1 MDEGY
6 ISNLEKLLDIKD
18 AGALLL
24 KGGSL
29 ISEQCNKCK
38 GVQIKFRENII
49 CINCGNEQNITQEE
63 VSSEVSDN
71 NNENASVDMAEHSQ
85 KGLETSLYIFEKKV
99 LILSDEIRHEQD
111 IATQKLKAELIEIY
125 LRIIEKIK
133 GLIAQ
138 SK

>member
-71 NNENASVDMAEHSQ
+71 NNENASLDMAEHSQ

-111 IATQKLKAELIEIY
+111 IATQKLKAELIETY

>member
-63 VSSEVSDN
+63 VSSEASDN

-111 IATQKLKAELIEIY
+111 IATQKLKAELIETY
-125 LRIIEKIK
+125 LRMIEKIK

>member
-1 MDEGY
+1 M
-6 ISNLEKLLDIKD
+6 DIKD

-49 CINCGNEQNITQEE
+49 CINCGNEQNISQEE
-63 VSSEVSDN
+63 VLSDIPDN
-71 NNENASVDMAEHSQ
+71 QKETASIDKTKPAI
-85 KGLETSLYIFEKKV
+85 KGLEPSLDIFEKKI
-99 LILSDEIRHEQD
+99 LILSDEIRREQD

-125 LRIIEKIK
+125 LRLIEKIK

-138 SK
+138 SD

>member
-6 ISNLEKLLDIKD
+6 ITNLEKLLDIKD

-138 SK
+138 SE

>member
-6 ISNLEKLLDIKD
+6 ITNLEKLLDIKD

-63 VSSEVSDN
+63 VSSEASDN
-71 NNENASVDMAEHSQ
+71 NNEKASVDMEEHSQ
-85 KGLETSLYIFEKKV
+85 KDLETSLYIFEKKV

-133 GLIAQ
+133 GLMAQ
-138 SK
+138 SE

>member
-71 NNENASVDMAEHSQ
+71 NNENASLDMAEHSQ

-99 LILSDEIRHEQD
+99 LILSDEIEHEQD

>member
-6 ISNLEKLLDIKD
+6 ITNLEKLLDIKD

-63 VSSEVSDN
+63 VLPDVSDN
-71 NNENASVDMAEHSQ
+71 HNENASIDMAEPTI
-85 KGLETSLYIFEKKV
+85 KGLEPSLYIFEKKV
-99 LILSDEIRHEQD
+99 SILSEEIRREQD

-133 GLIAQ
+133 GLMAQ

>member
-1 MDEGY
+1 M
-6 ISNLEKLLDIKD
+6 DIKD

-71 NNENASVDMAEHSQ
+71 NNENASVEMAEHSQ

-111 IATQKLKAELIEIY
+111 IATQKLKAELIETY
-125 LRIIEKIK
+125 LRIIEKIR
-133 GLIAQ
+133 GLIAK

>member
-71 NNENASVDMAEHSQ
+71 KNENASVDMAEYSQ

-111 IATQKLKAELIEIY
+111 IATQKLKAELIETY

>member
-6 ISNLEKLLDIKD
+6 ITNLEKLLDIKD

-71 NNENASVDMAEHSQ
+71 NNDNTSVDMAERSQ
-85 KGLETSLYIFEKKV
+85 KDLETSLYIFEKKV

-133 GLIAQ
+133 GLMAQ
-138 SK
+138 SE

>member
-6 ISNLEKLLDIKD
+6 ITNLGKLLDIKD

-63 VSSEVSDN
+63 VLSDVSDN
-71 NNENASVDMAEHSQ
+71 HNENVSIDMVEHAP
-85 KGLETSLYIFEKKV
+85 KGLEPSLYIFEKKV
-99 LILSDEIRHEQD
+99 LVLSDEIRREQD

-133 GLIAQ
+133 GLMAQ
-138 SK
+138 SE

>member
-1 MDEGY
+1 M
-6 ISNLEKLLDIKD
+6 DIKD

-71 NNENASVDMAEHSQ
+71 NNENASDDMAEHSQ

-138 SK
+138 SA

>member
-6 ISNLEKLLDIKD
+6 ISNLEKLLDLKD

-85 KGLETSLYIFEKKV
+85 KSLEPSLYIFEKKV
-99 LILSDEIRHEQD
+99 FILSDEIRHEQD

-125 LRIIEKIK
+125 LSIIGKIK
-133 GLIAQ
+133 WLIAQ
-138 SK
+138 SE

>member
-6 ISNLEKLLDIKD
+6 ITNLEKLLDIKD

-29 ISEQCNKCK
+29 ISEQCSKCK

-71 NNENASVDMAEHSQ
+71 TNENASVDMAEHSQ
-85 KGLETSLYIFEKKV
+85 RGLETSLYIFEKKV

-125 LRIIEKIK
+125 LKIIEKIK
-133 GLIAQ
+133 GLMAQ
-138 SK
+138 SE

>member
-1 MDEGY
+1 MDEVY
-6 ISNLEKLLDIKD
+6 ITNLEKLLDIKD

-38 GVQIKFRENII
+38 GVQIKFQENII

-63 VSSEVSDN
+63 DLSDVSDN
-71 NNENASVDMAEHSQ
+71 HKENASVDMVEPTL
-85 KGLETSLYIFEKKV
+85 KGLEPSLHIFEKKV
-99 LILSDEIRHEQD
+99 LILSDEIRREQD
-111 IATQKLKAELIEIY
+111 IATQKLKAELVEIY

-133 GLIAQ
+133 VLIAQ
-138 SK
+138 SD

>member
-6 ISNLEKLLDIKD
+6 ITNLEKLLDIKD

-29 ISEQCNKCK
+29 ISEQCSKCK

-71 NNENASVDMAEHSQ
+71 TNENASVYMAEHSQ
-85 KGLETSLYIFEKKV
+85 RGLETSLYIFEKKV

-125 LRIIEKIK
+125 LKIIEKIK
-133 GLIAQ
+133 GLMAQ
-138 SK
+138 SE

>member
-1 MDEGY
+1 
-6 ISNLEKLLDIKD
+6 LDIKD

-111 IATQKLKAELIEIY
+111 IATQKLKAELIETY
-125 LRIIEKIK
+125 LRIIEKIR
-133 GLIAQ
+133 GLIAK

>member
-71 NNENASVDMAEHSQ
+71 NNENGSVDMAEHSQ

-111 IATQKLKAELIEIY
+111 IATQKLKAELIETY
-125 LRIIEKIK
+125 LRIIEKIR

>member
-6 ISNLEKLLDIKD
+6 ITNLEKLLDIKD

-71 NNENASVDMAEHSQ
+71 NNENASVDIAEHSQ

-111 IATQKLKAELIEIY
+111 IATQKLKAELIETY

>member
-111 IATQKLKAELIEIY
+111 IATQKLKAELIETY
-125 LRIIEKIK
+125 LRMIEKIK